1 MMGEYERRV
10 LVSICRGTKESKT
23 AHIPRQYF
31 MKKFQNDKHQKK
43 DAEKA
48 LLPLMARGYVRMHP
62 TRGGMTYELT
72 DEGLTFCREMA
83 RRPA

>member
-1 MMGEYERRV
+1 
-10 LVSICRGTKESKT
+10 
-23 AHIPRQYF
+23 